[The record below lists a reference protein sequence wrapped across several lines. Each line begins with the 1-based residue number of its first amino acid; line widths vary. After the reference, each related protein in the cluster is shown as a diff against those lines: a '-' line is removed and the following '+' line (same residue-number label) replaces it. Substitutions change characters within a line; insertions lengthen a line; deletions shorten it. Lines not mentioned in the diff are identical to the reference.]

1 MSKVILSCK
10 INGEEIH
17 SEIPSDMRLIDFL
30 REEMN
35 LTGVKEG
42 CSEGECGACTVLF
55 NGDPVNSCIM
65 LAIQAEGAEITTIEG
80 IAKDGKLSDLQQAF
94 IDHGAV
100 QCGFCTPGMILAA
113 QALLDKNP
121 HPAEAEIRHAISG
134 NLCRCTGYQAIVD
147 AILAVSQR
155 K

>member
-1 MSKVILSCK
+1 MSKVMLSCK

-55 NGDPVNSCIM
+55 NGDPVNSCIL

-80 IAKDGKLSDLQQAF
+80 IAKDGRLS
-94 IDHGAV
+94 
-100 QCGFCTPGMILAA
+100 
-113 QALLDKNP
+113 
-121 HPAEAEIRHAISG
+121 E
-134 NLCRCTGYQAIVD
+134 
-147 AILAVSQR
+147 
-155 K
+155 